1 MSGRGE
7 AHPGAEGSKEHM
19 FVHKKTVNAKFHV
32 LVDLDKL
39 RRDFDN
45 ALLLALA
52 PLRTVFPFILMT
64 DQPQITSAALTSS
77 MVTSDPGTPPE
88 ATIALKSAVEG

>member
-1 MSGRGE
+1 MSDRGE

-19 FVHKKTVNAKFHV
+19 FVHKKTVDGKFHV

-52 PLRTVFPFILMT
+52 HLSDSVTLHFDDR
-64 DQPQITSAALTSS
+64 SAPDYFSS
-77 MVTSDPGTPPE
+77 LDIINGD
-88 ATIALKSAVEG
+88 L